1 MASSCNNSNGTHRP
15 ALLHDCLQLLVCR
28 VETTTVST
36 MALAPVALT
45 VSVWPTTLGSTAST
59 ETVSCSV
66 GSLFAVQV
74 HQALL
79 LFLHPKVTHLARM
92 VPVTM
97 ATAPVTMATPESVVT
112 RVRHYSYYYGGNG
125 RGRAG
130 RGCNEM

>member
-1 MASSCNNSNGTHRP
+1 M
-15 ALLHDCLQLLVCR
+15 
-28 VETTTVST
+28 ETTTVST

-45 VSVWPTTLGSTAST
+45 VSVWPTTLGSTANT
-59 ETVSCSV
+59 GTVSCSV
-66 GSLFAVQV
+66 GSPFAVQV

-112 RVRHYSYYYGGNG
+112 QVRHLHTSMGTMVG

>member
-1 MASSCNNSNGTHRP
+1 M
-15 ALLHDCLQLLVCR
+15 
-28 VETTTVST
+28 ETTTVST
-36 MALAPVALT
+36 MALAPVDLT

-59 ETVSCSV
+59 GTVSCSV

-79 LFLHPKVTHLARM
+79 LLLHPKVTHLARM

-112 RVRHYSYYYGGNG
+112 QVRHYSYYYGNNG
-125 RGRAG
+125 REGKGREG
-130 RGCNEM
+130 L